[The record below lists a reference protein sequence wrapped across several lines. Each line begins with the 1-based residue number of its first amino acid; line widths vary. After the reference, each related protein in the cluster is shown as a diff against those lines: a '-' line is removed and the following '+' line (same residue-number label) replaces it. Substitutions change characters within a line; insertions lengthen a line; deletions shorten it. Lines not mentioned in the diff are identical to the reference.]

1 VARDASKVLE
11 HLKAAEEK
19 LKAAATKMQEAV
31 EADKPDKTQRASDQE
46 LSLLSEQVT
55 DVLQQAV
62 VLITRL
68 QTAPPTSTS

>member
-1 VARDASKVLE
+1 VPRDPSKVLE
-11 HLKAAEEK
+11 QLNAAKKK
-19 LKAAATKMQEAV
+19 LKEAATEMQEAV
-31 EADKPDKTQRASDQE
+31 EADNPEKTGASDRE

-68 QTAPPTSTS
+68 ETAPPASTS